1 MIPIWIHVPGEA
13 WRLNEGCLLPAD
25 KCRPHWEVLR
35 VEEIILTR
43 EQYKQLDNPFNYT
56 SALPSDY
63 HPTAGSW
70 GSAAVRRVFFYNLPP
85 PPQQPHWYAPL
96 VACFV
101 WQRSAVVQAGDNWH
115 GCFLGKAMTSC
126 VSRTIM
132 TQYGNLSGCGEIMCW
147 TDTHPFM
154 VIHLRTSRYP
164 AFRFFGSF
172 GTFDVYLWAPWK
184 SVKLQRAH
192 SRSRHQNR
200 RVSQLKYMLWGFF
213 FFFKL

>member
-1 MIPIWIHVPGEA
+1 MKGVYFLQISVGHTEKFWESRKLFWQESSTNNSITPLTTRLPCPQTTTPPPAREA
-13 WRLNEGCLLPAD
+13 
-25 KCRPHWEVLR
+25 
-35 VEEIILTR
+35 
-43 EQYKQLDNPFNYT
+43 
-56 SALPSDY
+56 ALPC
-63 HPTAGSW
+63 G
-70 GSAAVRRVFFYNLPP
+70 VFSFIIFPP
-85 PPQQPHWYAPL
+85 PPPPQPHWYAPL

-213 FFFKL
+213 FFF

>member
-1 MIPIWIHVPGEA
+1 MKGVYFLQISVGHTEKFWESRKLFWQESSTNNSITPLTTRLPCPQTTTPPPAREA
-13 WRLNEGCLLPAD
+13 
-25 KCRPHWEVLR
+25 
-35 VEEIILTR
+35 
-43 EQYKQLDNPFNYT
+43 
-56 SALPSDY
+56 ALPC
-63 HPTAGSW
+63 G
-70 GSAAVRRVFFYNLPP
+70 VFSFIIFPP

>member
-1 MIPIWIHVPGEA
+1 MKGVYFLQISVGHTEKFWESRKLFWQESSTNNSITPLTTRRPCPQTSTPPPAREA
-13 WRLNEGCLLPAD
+13 
-25 KCRPHWEVLR
+25 
-35 VEEIILTR
+35 
-43 EQYKQLDNPFNYT
+43 
-56 SALPSDY
+56 ALPC
-63 HPTAGSW
+63 G
-70 GSAAVRRVFFYNLPP
+70 VFSFIIFPP
-85 PPQQPHWYAPL
+85 HPQQPHWYAPL

-213 FFFKL
+213 FFF